1 VSRERIDP
9 SCPNRLNLP
18 SGRKIKPIFCD
29 GLISRA
35 VAFEDLLAN
44 GEGFAKRLIAGF
56 AEELR
61 PWPELVHIATGW
73 RDLRSSPIR
82 RNCTCLLNYIESNPL
97 AQLTNYAEY
106 LEWHPPIHRVEIFE
120 NSSWSCTHGIERWRG
135 NGGCN

>member
-1 VSRERIDP
+1 MSREGIDP
-9 SCPNRLNLP
+9 CCPNRLNLP
-18 SGRKIKPIFCD
+18 SGRKIKPMFCD

-73 RDLRSSPIR
+73 RDLWSSPIR
-82 RNCTCLLNYIESNPL
+82 RNCTCLRP
-97 AQLTNYAEY
+97 Q
-106 LEWHPPIHRVEIFE
+106 
-120 NSSWSCTHGIERWRG
+120 
-135 NGGCN
+135 